1 MSLLISFLFFVFC
14 LLAIPLG
21 FAFGLAG
28 LVGVYLSE
36 LPLELVASRM
46 MFSINS
52 FPLLAI
58 PFFMLAGELMVK
70 GGIVNLAIAFANT
83 IVGRVKGGL
92 GQVTIMSA
100 LGLSSVSGTAV
111 ADASA
116 LGSALLKP
124 MSKAYGVRFGAGL
137 IAAAANLGP
146 ILPPSTAMIVYA
158 SIAGPGLSLPA
169 LLLGGVLPAFL
180 IAGLMSFYVYFI
192 SVRRG
197 YPVTGEPFSFGR
209 VGREAVRC
217 FPVLMMPIIIIGGIA
232 GGIFTATEGGAI
244 AVVLSLLL
252 GFFYTK
258 ELKLSDLPPALLG
271 AGLTTAAVTTII
283 AFASI
288 ITFIFS
294 IDNLPDLLAE
304 TLQSITSD
312 PLMFLFLV
320 FILLVFVGTFMEST
334 AAYVML
340 VPIFV
345 PIADAYGID
354 PIHFALVFILTLIV
368 GMLTPPVGVL
378 LFVMCGLSGLKLG
391 EIVSEVWP
399 YIAIQ
404 FGVTFAVIFFPDIFL
419 ALPRLAGYG
428 G

>member
-1 MSLLISFLFFVFC
+1 MSLLISLLFFVFC

-70 GGIVNLAIAFANT
+70 GGVVSLAIGFANT

-124 MSKAYGVRFGAGL
+124 MSQAYGVRFGAGL

-180 IAGLMSFYVYFI
+180 IAGLMSLYVYAI

-197 YPVTGEPFSFGR
+197 YPVTGEPFDIRR
-209 VGREAVRC
+209 VGREAVRTS
-217 FPVLMMPIIIIGGIA
+217 PVLMLPVIIIGGIA

-244 AVVLSLLL
+244 AVVLALLL

-294 IDNLPDLLAE
+294 IDNLPDLLAD
-304 TLQSITSD
+304 TLQGITSD
-312 PLMFLFLV
+312 PVMFLFLV
-320 FILLVFVGTFMEST
+320 FVLLVVVGTFMEST

-354 PIHFALVFILTLIV
+354 PVHFALVFILTLIV

-391 EIVSEVWP
+391 EIVSEIWG

-404 FGVTFAVIFFPDIFL
+404 FGVTIAVIFLPDLFL